1 MEGDEIYEIS
11 KKEML
16 RVKSNLA
23 NRTVT
28 IDLDK
33 LDEFSKQEVVSA
45 LQRTLSERLRA
56 VDKVLLGVK

>member
-56 VDKVLLGVK
+56 VDKVLLGAK

>member
-23 NRTVT
+23 NRTVI

-33 LDEFSKQEVVSA
+33 LDEFSKEEIVSA
-45 LQRTLSERLRA
+45 LQRTLSERLIA

>member
-45 LQRTLSERLRA
+45 LQRALTERLRA
-56 VDKVLLGVK
+56 VDKVLLGAK

>member
-23 NRTVT
+23 NRTVI

-33 LDEFSKQEVVSA
+33 LDEFSKEEIVSA